1 MARNAGAGDRDH
13 YRGGSSADDLRSWP
27 GSRPVLA
34 IGLGVL
40 YRRKTAPVA
49 LALYGLY
56 ALVVVVFAAVMSRMG
71 AA

>member
-1 MARNAGAGDRDH
+1 M
-13 YRGGSSADDLRSWP
+13 
-27 GSRPVLA
+27 LA

-40 YRRKTAPVA
+40 YRRKTFPVA

-56 ALVVVVFAAVMSRMG
+56 AVVVVVFAAVMSRMG